1 MTEHVASA
9 SAIAAAKAGLQAVA
23 TMRGLLQS
31 TLRVTLSDGR
41 VVTGKYQCLDEHL
54 NFILQGATERRVV
67 RERAGEQGRV
77 DRQEVRNL
85 GLVMLP
91 GKHTVKV
98 EVKEVGRDPLENP
111 RAVRN
116 EGAGLP

>member
-1 MTEHVASA
+1 MTEHVAAA
-9 SAIAAAKAGLQAVA
+9 SAIAAAKSKLQAVA

-67 RERAGEQGRV
+67 GERAGVEGSV

-91 GKHTVKV
+91 GKHMIKV
-98 EVKEVGRDPLENP
+98 EIKEIGRDPLEIR
-111 RAVRN
+111 RAGRE
-116 EGAGLP
+116 EGSGVP